1 MAAFDFAF
9 CSLPHLFFTFKKQN
23 KEGANDQKT
32 PNEHETKKL
41 KKRKACLMSDKQL
54 CFYFV
59 FCVYKEAHLLWQN
72 DILSLIVIVLN
83 VITLFFHIY
92 KNKFHVNVYVHYLFF
107 KIESHIIQ
115 VLIIKPKVN
124 V

>member
-1 MAAFDFAF
+1 M
-9 CSLPHLFFTFKKQN
+9 LFFTLKNKN
-23 KEGANDQKT
+23 KEGANNQKT

-41 KKRKACLMSDKQL
+41 KKRKACLMSDKQQ

-83 VITLFFHIY
+83 VITLFFHIRI
-92 KNKFHVNVYVHYLFF
+92 NQIFHVNVYVHYLFV
-107 KIESHIIQ
+107 KTESHIIP

>member
-1 MAAFDFAF
+1 MILSSIVF
-9 CSLPHLFFTFKKQN
+9 LILFFTLKNKN
-23 KEGANDQKT
+23 KEGANNQKT

-41 KKRKACLMSDKQL
+41 KKRKACLMSDKQQ

-83 VITLFFHIY
+83 VITLFFHIRI
-92 KNKFHVNVYVHYLFF
+92 NQIFHVNVYVHYLFL
-107 KIESHIIQ
+107 KTESHIIP